1 MCIQLKVQKSEVKWS
16 ENQLKG
22 SKMKWSEGKWSE
34 VKWNEVNWSVG
45 KGERGRKSGALWG
58 KVYVSRKKKKL
69 RCEGLGLNGE
79 WNMSG
84 KTY

>member
-1 MCIQLKVQKSEVKWS
+1 MKESEVK
-16 ENQLKG
+16 E
-22 SKMKWSEGKWSE
+22 SE

-58 KVYVSRKKKKL
+58 KVYVSGGKKKL
-69 RCEGLGLNGE
+69 RSEGLGLNRE